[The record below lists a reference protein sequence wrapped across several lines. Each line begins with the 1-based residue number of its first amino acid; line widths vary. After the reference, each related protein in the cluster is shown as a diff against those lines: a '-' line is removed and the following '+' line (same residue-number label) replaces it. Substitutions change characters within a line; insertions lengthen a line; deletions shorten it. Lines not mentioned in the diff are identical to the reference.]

1 MHCKWIQN
9 LNTIKMTI
17 FQFFSFNIEKRR
29 KREKEITCEKKKKE
43 KKRKDLPF
51 PTTILHDWMIHNLF
65 NRMCWIIGC
74 MMMGIREIVDSEMGL
89 FTWVRSKWFILG
101 FYYSSS
107 FAFGFLM
114 LVLIYRKCAK
124 LTTSSGIC
132 VRLHHHHY

>member
-1 MHCKWIQN
+1 M
-9 LNTIKMTI
+9 NTKSKYHKNDNFSI
-17 FQFFSFNIEKRR
+17 FFLSTLEKEERERKKLHVKR
-29 KREKEITCEKKKKE
+29 KRKK

-51 PTTILHDWMIHNLF
+51 PTAILHDWMIHDLF

-132 VRLHHHHY
+132 VRLHHHRY

>member
-1 MHCKWIQN
+1 M
-9 LNTIKMTI
+9 NTKSKYHKNDNFSI
-17 FQFFSFNIEKRR
+17 FFFQHW
-29 KREKEITCEKKKKE
+29 KKKKE
-43 KKRKDLPF
+43 RERNYMWKDKERQKRKDLPF
-51 PTTILHDWMIHNLF
+51 PTAILHDWMIHDLF

>member
-1 MHCKWIQN
+1 M
-9 LNTIKMTI
+9 NTKSKYHKNGNFSI
-17 FQFFSFNIEKRR
+17 FFFQHW
-29 KREKEITCEKKKKE
+29 KKKKE
-43 KKRKDLPF
+43 RERNYMWKEKERKKKRKDLPF
-51 PTTILHDWMIHNLF
+51 PTAILHDWMIHDLF